1 MRRHRLFQAGVT
13 VAGIAAVAAGVLV
26 GTGRAQQAVTPGE
39 WRSYNADLGST
50 KYSALDQVTS
60 SNVKNLRIVWR
71 HPAVDPA
78 LKQKY
83 PKLVGTNY
91 YRATPL
97 MVGGSLYVQ
106 NGLGFAQALD
116 AATGNV
122 LWTQEP
128 LTNDLQGLVGAPAS
142 RGVAYWRDPGS
153 SSNASSAAT
162 TTDTANGGR
171 ILSVRRNYL
180 FALSAKTGKPYSDFG
195 DSGKVDLSVGLR
207 PPVTQY
213 TWAGAPLVVRDVVV
227 IGANGQDF
235 PTRKEASPG
244 DVRAYDVRTG
254 KLRWTFNVVPRPGE
268 FGNDTWEDDSWSY
281 TGNTNL
287 WSMISA
293 DPDLGYVYLPLSSPT
308 NDWYGG
314 HRRGNNLFSDSL
326 VCVDAQTGK
335 RVWHFQMVHHD
346 LWDYDLP
353 AAPILGDIT
362 VNGTRIKAV
371 VQLTKQG
378 FAFVFDRVTG
388 RPVWPIEERPVPQS
402 TVPGEKTSPTQPF
415 PTKPP
420 AFTRQGLT
428 ESDLIDFTPELR
440 AEAKSIADQY
450 LRGPLYT
457 PPPIVGEKKGML
469 QVPSWVGGA
478 DWNGGAFDPDTGWL
492 YVPSIQAATISALKE
507 GDPKITDFRYL
518 NPYSAADREIRGP
531 QGLPLL
537 KPPYGTIAAINLN
550 RGELVWNVANGDGP
564 RNHPLLKPLNLPPL
578 GQPGRA
584 APLLTKTLLFVGE
597 GDPTAAVTP
606 PGGGGTK
613 FRAYDKVKGTVV
625 WETELD
631 AGTTGA
637 PMTYSI
643 AGKQYIVVA
652 IGSTTHAA
660 ELVVFGY

>member
-1 MRRHRLFQAGVT
+1 MAGVA
-13 VAGIAAVAAGVLV
+13 VVAAMLA
-26 GTGRAQQAVTPGE
+26 GTGSAQQTAPAGE
-39 WRSYNADLGST
+39 WRSYNANLAST
-50 KYSALDQVTS
+50 KYSSLDQINAG
-60 SNVKNLRIVWR
+60 NVKNLKVIWR
-71 HPAVDPA
+71 RPAVDPE

-83 PKLVGTNY
+83 PKLGGTNY

-97 MVGGSLYVQ
+97 MIDSRLYVQ

-128 LTNDLQGLVGAPAS
+128 LTNDLQGLVGAQPS
-142 RGVAYWRDPGS
+142 RGVAYWHDPR
-153 SSNASSAAT
+153 SSAGASAAAS
-162 TTDTANGGR
+162 TADGDR
-171 ILSVRRNYL
+171 ILTVRRNYL
-180 FALSAKTGKPYSDFG
+180 FALSAKTGQPFADFG
-195 DSGKVDLSVGLR
+195 DNGKVDLTVGLR
-207 PPVTQY
+207 APAGNY
-213 TWAGAPLVVRDVVV
+213 TWAGAPLVIRDVVV

-235 PTRKEASPG
+235 PTRKQASPG

-254 KLRWTFNVVPRPGE
+254 KLRWTFNVIPRPGE
-268 FGNDTWEDDSWSY
+268 FGNETWEADSWSY

-293 DPDLGYVYLPLSSPT
+293 DPDLGYVYLPLTSPT

-314 HRRGNNLFSDSL
+314 HRLGDNLFSDTL
-326 VCVDAQTGK
+326 VCVDAETG
-335 RVWHFQMVHHD
+335 RRIWHFQLVHHD

-353 AAPILGDIT
+353 AAPILADIT
-362 VNGTRIKAV
+362 VNGTRIKSV

-388 RPVWPIEERPVPQS
+388 KPVWPIEERPVPQS
-402 TVPGEKTSPTQPF
+402 TVPGERTSPTQPF
-415 PTKPP
+415 PTRPP

-428 ESDLIDFTPELR
+428 ENDLIDFTPELR
-440 AEAKSIADQY
+440 AEAKAIADQF
-450 LRGPLYT
+450 LLGPLFT
-457 PPPIVGEKKGML
+457 PPPVVGAKKGML

-478 DWNGGAFDPDTGWL
+478 DWNGGAFDPETGRL

-507 GDPKITDFRYL
+507 GDAKNTDFRYL
-518 NPYSAADREIRGP
+518 NPYSVSERDIRGP

-537 KPPYGTIAAINLN
+537 KPPYGTIAAIDLN
-550 RGELVWNVANGDGP
+550 RGEIVWSVPNGDGP

-584 APLLTKTLLFVGE
+584 GPVLTKTLLFVGE
-597 GDPTAAVTP
+597 GDSIAAVTP

-613 FRAYDKVKGTVV
+613 FRAYNKASGAVV
-625 WETELD
+625 WETDLE
-631 AGTTGA
+631 AGTTGS
-637 PMTYSI
+637 PMTYS
-643 AGKQYIVVA
+643 AGGKQFIIVA

-660 ELVVFGY
+660 ELVAFGL

>member
-1 MRRHRLFQAGVT
+1 MRPRRLAGAGVT
-13 VAGIAAVAAGVLV
+13 LLATVVVAAAILV
-26 GTGRAQQAVTPGE
+26 GAGGPQQTAAPGE
-39 WRSYNADLGST
+39 WRSYSGDLAST
-50 KYSALDQVTS
+50 KYSSLDQINA

-71 HPAVDPA
+71 HPAVDLE

-83 PKLVGTNY
+83 PKLAGTNY

-97 MVGGSLYVQ
+97 MVGGRLYVQ

-116 AATGNV
+116 AETGNA

-128 LTNDLQGLVGAPAS
+128 LTNDLQGLVGAPPS

-153 SSNASSAAT
+153 SSSARGAGT
-162 TTDTANGGR
+162 TADTADGDR

-180 FALSAKTGKPYSDFG
+180 FALSAKTGRPYSDFG
-195 DSGKVDLSVGLR
+195 DNGKVDLSVGLR

-213 TWAGAPLVVRDVVV
+213 TWAGVPLVIRDAVV

-235 PTRKEASPG
+235 PTRKQASPG

-254 KLRWTFNVVPRPGE
+254 KLRWTFNVIPRPGE
-268 FGNDTWEDDSWSY
+268 FGNETWENDSWSY

-314 HRRGNNLFSDSL
+314 HRLGDNLFADSL
-326 VCVDAQTGK
+326 VCVEAETGK
-335 RVWHFQMVHHD
+335 RVWHFQIVHHD

-353 AAPILGDIT
+353 AAPILADIT
-362 VNGTRIKAV
+362 VNGTRIKSV

-402 TVPGEKTSPTQPF
+402 TVPGEKTSRTQPF

-420 AFTRQGLT
+420 AFARQGLT
-428 ESDLIDFTPELR
+428 ENDLIDFTPEFR
-440 AEAKSIADQY
+440 AQAKAIADQY
-450 LRGPLYT
+450 LLGPLFT
-457 PPPIVGEKKGML
+457 PPPLVGEKKGLL

-492 YVPSIQAATISALKE
+492 YVPSVQAATISAVKE
-507 GDPKITDFRYL
+507 GDPKTTDFRYL
-518 NPYSAADREIRGP
+518 NPYSIAERDIRGP

-537 KPPYGTIAAINLN
+537 KPPYGTIAAIDLN
-550 RGELVWNVANGDGP
+550 RGEIVWNVPNGDGP
-564 RNHPLLKPLNLPPL
+564 RYHPLLKELNLPPL

-584 APLLTKTLLFVGE
+584 GPLLTKTLLFVGE
-597 GDPTAAVTP
+597 GDPTAVVTP

-613 FRAYDKVKGTVV
+613 FRAYDKVSGTVV
-625 WETELD
+625 WETELN

-652 IGSTTHAA
+652 IGSTTHEA
-660 ELVVFGY
+660 ELVVFGL